1 MHFCP
6 HCATKLESKPIAQ
19 REYLVCPACG
29 HVHWNNPIPAAG
41 CLVENGGHVL
51 LIRRKSPP
59 SAGAWSLPVG
69 FVQFG
74 ETAEQAAVREVAEET
89 GLQVEAT
96 ALIGTYNDIIED
108 AHSHLVLIFR
118 AHVLSGELRA
128 GDDAEEAAWFSEN
141 HLPPVA
147 FASAQSAV
155 EAWRAVRNG
164 PPTAYYFC
172 PRCRSKLGRRK
183 IGDREHP
190 ACPVCDWIYWI
201 NPVPVAETIVT
212 DNEGRILLIKRK
224 LPPRVGD
231 WALPGGHIDWGE
243 SAETAAI
250 REVREE
256 TGLEVRLARLLCT
269 MGLPSLLNPEQCVLK
284 SVFVG
289 EIAGGK
295 LQAGDDALE
304 ARFFAWENLPENL
317 ATESTREALRR
328 WRQQL

>member
-1 MHFCP
+1 LE
-6 HCATKLESKPIAQ
+6 TKTLEQLECLA
-19 REYLVCPACG
+19 CPACEY
-29 HVHWNNPIPAAG
+29 VHWNSPVPVAG
-41 CLVENGGHVL
+41 CLVESGGLVL
-51 LIRRKSPP
+51 LIRRKGSPH
-59 SAGAWSLPVG
+59 AGAWSLPVG

-89 GLQVEAT
+89 GLRVEAT
-96 ALIGTYNDIIED
+96 ALIGTYNDIINDER
-108 AHSHLVLIFR
+108 SHLVLIFR
-118 AHVLSGELRA
+118 ARVLNGELHA

-155 EAWRAVRNG
+155 ATWRAERSG

-172 PRCRSKLGRRK
+172 PRCRSKLGRMK

-190 ACPVCDWIYWI
+190 ACPACDWIYWI
-201 NPVPVAETIVT
+201 NPVPVVETIVT

-224 LPPRVGD
+224 LPPRIGD
-231 WALPGGHIDWGE
+231 WALPGGHVDWGE
-243 SAETAAI
+243 SAEAAAI
-250 REVREE
+250 REVHEE
-256 TGLEVRLARLLCT
+256 TGLEIRLTRLLCT

-289 EIAGGK
+289 AIAGGK

-317 ATESTREALRR
+317 ATESTHEALRR
-328 WRQQL
+328 WRAGE

>member
-1 MHFCP
+1 MRYCP
-6 HCATKLESKPIAQ
+6 RCATKLEKKALEQ
-19 REYLVCPACG
+19 REYLSCPACSY
-29 HVHWNNPIPAAG
+29 VYWNNPVPAAG

-59 SAGAWSLPVG
+59 HAGAWSLPVG

-96 ALIGTYNDIIED
+96 ALIGTFNDIIDNER
-108 AHSHLVLIFR
+108 SHLVLLFR
-118 AHVLSGELRA
+118 ACVLGGELIA
-128 GDDAEEAAWFSEN
+128 GDDAEEVAWFSEN

-147 FASAQSAV
+147 FASAKSAV
-155 EAWRAVRNG
+155 ATWRAERHG

-190 ACPVCDWIYWI
+190 VCPACDWIYWI

-212 DNEGRILLIKRK
+212 DNEGCILLIKRK

-231 WALPGGHIDWGE
+231 WALPGGHVDWGE
-243 SAETAAI
+243 SAEAAAI

-256 TGLEVRLARLLCT
+256 TGLEVRLTRLLCT

-289 EIAGGK
+289 EIAGGS

-304 ARFFAWENLPENL
+304 ARFFAWEKLPENL
-317 ATESTREALRR
+317 ATESTAEALRR